1 MCALVHGCTVE
12 DGALIGMH
20 ATVLSGAHIGAG
32 SVVAAGALVTEGM
45 AVPPDSVVM
54 GVPGKVR
61 GPVSPQLAARVKEGT
76 AWYTRTAPFHAA
88 VQPGIDEGGAAE

>member
-1 MCALVHGCTVE
+1 M
-12 DGALIGMH
+12 IGMH
-20 ATVLSGAHIGAG
+20 STVLSGAHIGAG

-88 VQPGIDEGGAAE
+88 VQPGTDEGGAAE